1 MRFLTGLLLVLI
13 SNISTAQDNA
23 FVNTWGKGSRVIYL
37 GVNNELKPIE
47 NSRIISASSR
57 EATVNIS
64 ADSTSLIVKPR
75 MIGPVTITLEREK
88 DSIII
93 VYQSASLPFPQ
104 LSIGDGGFNVPT
116 VTTEQLVNATGLKVK
131 GSGKESFFDECIL
144 SCCELQIGNDFYS
157 FSGELFTDE
166 IKDAFSRLT
175 EGDKVIVKRMILEV
189 KSTGKTIKM
198 DPATSFTLK
207 N

>member
-1 MRFLTGLLLVLI
+1 MRVLAGLFLVFI
-13 SNISTAQDNA
+13 SNIALSQDNA

-37 GVNNELKPIE
+37 GVNNELKQTE
-47 NSRIISASSR
+47 NSRILSATSR

-93 VYQSASLPFPQ
+93 VYQSTSLPFPQ
-104 LSIGDGGFNVPT
+104 LSLGDIGFNVPT
-116 VTTEQLVNATGLKVK
+116 VTSEQLVNATGLKVK
-131 GSGKESFFDECIL
+131 GSGKDSFYDECLL

-157 FSGELFTDE
+157 FSGELFTDD
-166 IKDAFSRLT
+166 IRHAFSRLT

-189 KSTGKTIKM
+189 KSTGKTIRM

>member
-1 MRFLTGLLLVLI
+1 MRFLIGLFAVLI
-13 SNISTAQDNA
+13 SNITTAQDNA
-23 FVNTWGKGSRVIYL
+23 FVNTWGKGSKVIYL
-37 GVNNELKPIE
+37 GVNNELKQTE
-47 NSRIISASSR
+47 NSRILSATSR

-88 DSIII
+88 DSISI
-93 VYQSASLPFPQ
+93 VYQSTTLPFPQ
-104 LSIGDGGFNVPT
+104 LSIIDGGFNMPT
-116 VTTEQLVNATGLKVK
+116 VTSEQLVQATGLKVK
-131 GSGKESFFDECIL
+131 GNGKDSFYDECIL

-157 FSGELFTDE
+157 FSGDLFTDD
-166 IKDAFSRLT
+166 IRQAFTRLT

-189 KSTGKTIKM
+189 KSTGKTIKL

>member
-1 MRFLTGLLLVLI
+1 MRVLAGLFLILI
-13 SNISTAQDNA
+13 SNIALSQDNA

-37 GVNNELKPIE
+37 GVNNELKQTE
-47 NSRIISASSR
+47 NSRIHSASSR

-104 LSIGDGGFNVPT
+104 LSIGDVGFNVST
-116 VTTEQLVNATGLKVK
+116 VTSEQLVNATGLKLK
-131 GSGKESFFDECIL
+131 GSGKESFYDECIL

-157 FSGELFTDE
+157 FSGEVFTDD
-166 IKDAFSRLT
+166 IRQAFSRLT

>member
-1 MRFLTGLLLVLI
+1 MRFLIGFFAVLI
-13 SNISTAQDNA
+13 SNITTAQDHA
-23 FVNTWGKGSRVIYL
+23 FVNTWGKGSKVLYL
-37 GVNNELKPIE
+37 GVNNELKQTE
-47 NSRIISASSR
+47 NSRILSATSR

-75 MIGPVTITLEREK
+75 MIGPVTITLETEK

-93 VYQSASLPFPQ
+93 VYQSETLPFPQ
-104 LSIGDGGFNVPT
+104 LSIGEGGFNVPT
-116 VTTEQLVNATGLKVK
+116 VTTQQLANASGLKVK
-131 GSGKESFFDECIL
+131 GNGKDSFYDECIL
-144 SCCELQIGNDFYS
+144 SCCEMQIGDNFYS
-157 FSGELFTDE
+157 FSGEFFTED
-166 IKDAFSRLT
+166 IRQAFLRLT